1 MAPYLPNTNITSLSI
16 GSNIY
21 CYVQSY
27 HGALIELGGQ
37 IATTKR
43 HANVYSRDN
52 QTVIGLTVRYR
63 EDDDEDEEDVVS
75 YAPKMFT
82 PLAAASL
89 GKTRVFVLSWNHFRW
104 LIYGST

>member
-1 MAPYLPNTNITSLSI
+1 MPSYLPNSNITSLSI

-27 HGALIELGGQ
+27 HGALIELGGKL
-37 IATTKR
+37 ATTKR

-52 QTVIGLTVRYR
+52 QTDIGLTVRYR
-63 EDDDEDEEDVVS
+63 GDDNEDEEDIPP

-89 GKTRVFVLSWNHFRW
+89 GKTRVLYCSSSRT
-104 LIYGST
+104 ISGG

>member
-1 MAPYLPNTNITSLSI
+1 MPSYLPNTNITSLSI

-27 HGALIELGGQ
+27 HGGLVELGGQ
-37 IATTKR
+37 LATTKKYT
-43 HANVYSRDN
+43 NVYSRDN
-52 QTVIGLTVRYR
+52 QTHIGLTVRYR
-63 EDDDEDEEDVVS
+63 EDDNEDEEDVPS

-89 GKTRVFVLSWNHFRW
+89 GKTRVSFLFENHSSW
-104 LIYGST
+104 LIYVW